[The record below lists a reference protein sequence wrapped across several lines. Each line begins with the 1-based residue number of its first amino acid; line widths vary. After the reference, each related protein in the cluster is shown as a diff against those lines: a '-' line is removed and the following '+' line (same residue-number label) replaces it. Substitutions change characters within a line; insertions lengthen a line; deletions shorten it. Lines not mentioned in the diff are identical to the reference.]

1 MTKIKFTCG
10 IPTQAECVSTEVT
23 PNEES
28 SLTEESCL
36 SQEQVNEDVFAQL
49 EKIWSQINL
58 EDLGKECLTYT
69 LEETKIVVKNA
80 LLKHEE
86 EICLLK
92 DKVTALEERQ
102 LCDFPLEGC
111 NLDLGDLVDD
121 CGEQPQTLKD
131 LMQILIN
138 NNQTPP

>member
-36 SQEQVNEDVFAQL
+36 SQEQVNKDVFAQL
-49 EKIWSQINL
+49 EKIWSQLNL
-58 EDLGKECLTYT
+58 EDLGEECLTYT

-92 DKVTALEERQ
+92 EELETLQNRKI
-102 LCDFPLEGC
+102 CDTPISECVETFSCLEGEC
-111 NLDLGDLVDD
+111 DNSIVTLGDWMTAV
-121 CGEQPQTLKD
+121 QTR
-131 LMQILIN
+131 ICA
-138 NNQTPP
+138 P